1 MQEGVSSPGQSYGS
15 ESGPEGSRAQLQT
28 TQLMTGLEEGPL
40 QPSDFYLTEY
50 CLSAGPRDHAAPSHL
65 TACAAVTYPTLCSG
79 QALPIYEVS
88 ILPVLG
94 STHPHQWARQMST
107 WEELV

>member
-28 TQLMTGLEEGPL
+28 TQLVTGLEEGPL
-40 QPSDFYLTEY
+40 QPSDFYPTEY

-65 TACAAVTYPTLCSG
+65 TACAAVTYPTLCSAKLSPSMRSPSSLFWG
-79 QALPIYEVS
+79 AHIHTSGLDK
-88 ILPVLG
+88 
-94 STHPHQWARQMST
+94 
-107 WEELV
+107 